1 MSDQQNFDHLSDTEI
16 LELAG
21 PYGPGIIGQELFDRA
36 QKIRSRGD
44 DGKLGP
50 ALTDPDFAAKQA
62 AKRALEPKPEPT
74 EPKGDAP
81 PKVATWEGVTVSGLK
96 LLAQQRQVSYTPQ
109 QGKKRDTLIAV
120 LEAAGVKPP
129 EPAPE

>member
-1 MSDQQNFDHLSDTEI
+1 MSDQNLDNLSDTEI

-50 ALTDPDFAAKQA
+50 ALTDPDFSAKQA
-62 AKRALEPKPEPT
+62 AKRAAEPQAKSDAVP
-74 EPKGDAP
+74 PKGDGE
-81 PKVATWEGVTVSGLK
+81 PKVATWDDITVSGLK
-96 LLAQQRQVSYTPQ
+96 MLAQQRQVSYTPA
-109 QGKKRDTLIAV
+109 QGKTRASLIAV
-120 LEAAGVKPP
+120 LEAAGVTPP
-129 EPAPE
+129 PAAE